1 MEQREIKFRAW
12 DGEAMIELKNAGLQ
26 YFDFEG
32 SYALS
37 FAVDGYS
44 GFWAHEQYESAS
56 KKAAKFPIMQYI
68 GLKDKN
74 GVEIYESDIVEVHI
88 FTQELGYNLGVTEG
102 EKVFKGVV
110 EFWEYGIGLNVG
122 DAENNFYLVL
132 APGMLHEESFEI
144 LGNKFSNPELTQQS

>member
-1 MEQREIKFRAW
+1 MEPKVRVWDIDGAKMSAGVDLDLFMQNEVELQFPATEETLPLKDFLHFRK
-12 DGEAMIELKNAGLQ
+12 E
-26 YFDFEG
+26 F
-32 SYALS
+32 
-37 FAVDGYS
+37 S
-44 GFWAHEQYESAS
+44 GFMLWT
-56 KKAAKFPIMQYI
+56 

-74 GVEIYESDIVEVHI
+74 GVEIYENDIVEVHI